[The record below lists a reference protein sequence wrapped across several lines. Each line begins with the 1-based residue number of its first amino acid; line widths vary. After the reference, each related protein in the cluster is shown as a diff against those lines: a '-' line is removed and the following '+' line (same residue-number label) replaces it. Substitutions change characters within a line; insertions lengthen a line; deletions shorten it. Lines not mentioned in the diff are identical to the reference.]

1 MRALAARRSRSLMAS
16 PSPVVRDRHDGN
28 GRRRPPRRARAGRR
42 TGWRRPPRGRP
53 TALRLIMAPA
63 CFGTAGP
70 NASSASPVAH
80 LARLEPQPGRG
91 RVVPRQHARR
101 GGLARLALG
110 QRRPA
115 GRATRAMLVA
125 REPPSRRTTGSSPV
139 TSTTVDSSP
148 IGAGP
153 PSRMIATLAPRSA
166 STCAAVV
173 GLTWPER
180 LALGAAIGRSAAR
193 SSAWATGC
201 AGTRS
206 AMVSRPAVARSATGQ
221 PACLAITRVRA
232 PGQNAAASSP
242 AGVGEAPEPGGGI
255 RYRARARSAD

>member
-1 MRALAARRSRSLMAS
+1 MLSRAS
-16 PSPVVRDRHDGN
+16 
-28 GRRRPPRRARAGRR
+28 PPRRR
-42 TGWRRPPRGRP
+42 
-53 TALRLIMAPA
+53 I
-63 CFGTAGP
+63 
-70 NASSASPVAH
+70 
-80 LARLEPQPGRG
+80 
-91 RVVPRQHARR
+91 
-101 GGLARLALG
+101 
-110 QRRPA
+110 
-115 GRATRAMLVA
+115 
-125 REPPSRRTTGSSPV
+125 TGSSPV

-173 GLTWPER
+173 GLTCPER

-201 AGTRS
+201 AGTLS

-232 PGQNAAASSP
+232 PGQSASANCRPLSVRRPSRATASKSGTCTISGLNRGRPLAAKIAATARPLHASAPRPYTVSVGKATSAPSRSAAPAAATASDVASRM
-242 AGVGEAPEPGGGI
+242 AIEPCTNV
-255 RYRARARSAD
+255 ARAPG